1 MDEREKQ
8 RSDDNRKLNSGSTL
22 RTEVREDLFHIG
34 IWHHS
39 HSDSSVDKGT
49 VAKPVHLG
57 LIPGINRVKGKRLVP
72 G

>member
-8 RSDDNRKLNSGSTL
+8 HSDDNRKLNSGSTL
-22 RTEVREDLFHIG
+22 RTEVREDLFCIG
-34 IWHHS
+34 IRHHS

-57 LIPGINRVKGKRLVP
+57 LIPGTNRVKGKRLVP